1 MDTGWEGSGNYEKLA
16 WSEGHRGHLTDK
28 MICVKIGDLV
38 INCKWKGRE
47 RIVSRFP
54 VDEQKRSIRT
64 WERTVMDEL
73 RAGFVA
79 FEINVK
85 VWSEEKSEMLVPEDK
100 GVDSTGGEHTEEDQ
114 RTKDR
119 TLR

>member
-1 MDTGWEGSGNYEKLA
+1 MGGSGNYEELA
-16 WSEGHRGHLTDK
+16 WSEGHRGRLTDK
-28 MICVKIGDLV
+28 MICVKIGGLV
-38 INCKWKGRE
+38 IKWKGRE
-47 RIVSRFP
+47 RIVSKFP

-100 GVDSTGGEHTEEDQ
+100 GVDITGGERTEED
-114 RTKDR
+114 
-119 TLR
+119 